1 MQMSQLS
8 GEARRVLGELG
19 KASQL
24 LECMKGLLAL
34 RYSSEGGGGRA
45 LREGRAY
52 VCLEGEDR
60 QRLGALGEGVHGY
73 GQQVWATCLPSG
85 ATRSSRGTSST
96 LQSRRPWRS
105 LSRPTTPAG
114 KRVQGRTSGPT

>member
-34 RYSSEGGGGRA
+34 RYSSEGGGGQSLKGGQGLCVPRGRGQA
-45 LREGRAY
+45 APRGLGGGSAWIRPASLGDLPPLRSDAEFQRDLVDPSVKEAME
-52 VCLEGEDR
+52 VIKQTNDTSR
-60 QRLGALGEGVHGY
+60 QAGA
-73 GQQVWATCLPSG
+73 GQD
-85 ATRSSRGTSST
+85 
-96 LQSRRPWRS
+96 
-105 LSRPTTPAG
+105 
-114 KRVQGRTSGPT
+114 